1 MKIELITDLLAL
13 IAENFVL
20 IVGLSIAL
28 VAAWHLRKKLK
39 PTRAQKQHKWNQ
51 QQSYRDLKRLR
62 EIDPLANPGRCINWL
77 RKVNAYRFE
86 EMILSELDRR
96 QLKIVRNKSYSG
108 DGGIDGR
115 FYLNDVLWLVQAKRY
130 SGFVKGDHIR
140 EFEQI
145 CEQHG
150 AQGLFVHTGKTPK
163 NLSHLK
169 RQIGCVRIVS
179 GDELMKFFAGRSV
192 ALANPKKPAPVQETA
207 PLDPIAR
214 GAPEMV
220 EREPMQVPA

>member
-1 MKIELITDLLAL
+1 MTIELITDILDAF
-13 IAENFVL
+13 AENFVL
-20 IVGLSIAL
+20 IVGICIAL
-28 VAAWHLRKKLK
+28 VAAWHLRKKFK

-51 QQSYRDLKRLR
+51 QQSYRDLTRLR
-62 EIDPLANPGRCINWL
+62 AIDPLENPGRCINWL

-96 QLKIVRNKSYSG
+96 KLKIERNESYSG

-115 FYLNDVLWLVQAKRY
+115 FYLNDALWLVQAKRY

-163 NLSHLK
+163 NLSHFK
-169 RQIGCVRIVS
+169 RQIGCVRIIS
-179 GDELMKFFAGRSV
+179 GEELMKFFAGKPVSLTV
-192 ALANPKKPAPVQETA
+192 KKVVQPAQDFETI
-207 PLDPIAR
+207 DPIAR
-214 GAPEMV
+214 GAPQTANSAWM
-220 EREPMQVPA
+220 REPA